1 MSTKRSAGILLPI
14 TSLPSE
20 YGIGDLGSEATKFGK
35 FLHDAGQKIWQV
47 LPMTATDPGC
57 GNSRSEERV

>member
-20 YGIGDLGSEATKFGK
+20 YGIGDLGPEAAKFGK

-57 GNSRSEERV
+57 GNSPYSPT